1 MANLDPLIRFQKFK
15 MDEKQRFIAK
25 LFAEAENIYNHKQR
39 MLDEVMRERG
49 FADKSMDPWVITG
62 FLGYQGLM
70 KKRVA
75 LINKEIER
83 IEARIA
89 MAQDDLRDEF
99 IELKKFEI
107 VQRRRLERRA
117 RELAVLEAQ
126 MFDAIAIDGFRC
138 RLAEEGLTALETV

>member
-1 MANLDPLIRFQKFK
+1 MANLDPLIRFQKYK
-15 MDEKQRFIAK
+15 MDEKQRFIAR
-25 LFAEAENIYNHKQR
+25 LFAEAENIYNHKKR
-39 MLDEVMRERG
+39 MLDEVAAERT
-49 FADKSMDPWVITG
+49 FADRSMDPWVITG

-89 MAQDDLRDEF
+89 IAQDDLRDEF

-107 VQRRRLERRA
+107 VQRRRLERERK
-117 RELAVLEAQ
+117 RLEKLEAQ
-126 MFDAIAIDGFRC
+126 MFDAIAIEGFRR
-138 RLAEEGLTALETV
+138 RLAEEGLKVLETV